1 MILIDTNIV
10 SEVMRPS
17 PASTVVNWLNNQD
30 SQRLYLSVISITEI
44 GYGLRLL
51 PNGSRRHQLSE
62 RFDHFV
68 EAAFGQRV
76 LNFDQK
82 AAHAYA
88 DIMGHRKEI
97 GRPMSV
103 PDGQIAAVARAHG
116 FAVATRNAKD
126 FEMCDLQI
134 INPFE
139 G

>member
-10 SEVMRPS
+10 SEMMRPHPDS
-17 PASTVVNWLNNQD
+17 GVIQWLNHQD
-30 SQRLYLSVISITEI
+30 SQRLYLSVISIAEI

-51 PNGSRRHQLSE
+51 PNGSRRRHLSE
-62 RFDHFV
+62 RFDQFV
-68 EAAFGQRV
+68 DAAFEQRV

-88 DIMGHRKEI
+88 NIMGHRKEI
-97 GRPMSV
+97 GRPMSG
-103 PDGQIAAVARAHG
+103 PDGQIAAIARAHG

-126 FEMCDLQI
+126 FERCDLQI
-134 INPFE
+134 INPLE